1 MKSGFDSPFDSPEFL
16 VHMTKA
22 RLTHI
27 ELLKAQIAEEI
38 TTCKRCIEMLENL
51 DDQKD
56 LAQELESQLNG
67 VSETK
72 PICAKAC
79 SKSWY
84 YRAEAGS
91 EMPIWILL
99 TESLDVLAQIYPDRS
114 KVMLIMPN
122 FKRVFGNALIA
133 KRFATQHYE
142 GIENE
147 G

>member
-84 YRAEAGS
+84 YRAESS

-99 TESLDVLAQIYPDRS
+99 TENLDVLAQISQYRT

-133 KRFATQHYE
+133 KRFANSHYE

>member
-1 MKSGFDSPFDSPEFL
+1 MESGFDSPEFL

-27 ELLKAQIAEEI
+27 ELLKAQIAEDI
-38 TTCKRCIEMLENL
+38 TACKQCIEMLENL

-56 LAQELESQLNG
+56 LAQELKSQLNG

-84 YRAEAGS
+84 YRAEASS

-99 TESLDVLAQIYPDRS
+99 TDNLDVLAQIYPDRS

>member
-1 MKSGFDSPFDSPEFL
+1 
-16 VHMTKA
+16 MTKA

-72 PICAKAC
+72 PICANAC

-99 TESLDVLAQIYPDRS
+99 TDNLDVLAQIYPDRS

>member
-1 MKSGFDSPFDSPEFL
+1 MKSGFDSPEFL

-84 YRAEAGS
+84 YRAESS

-99 TESLDVLAQIYPDRS
+99 TDNLDVLAQIYPDRS